1 MFGVQEVVSSS
12 LEFLQLCRNGG
23 RTRGFLLEEILPAT
37 LPPRHEDDYGTFR
50 RLHVQKPPRTHRCG
64 DGTFSSVR
72 GDSRPPFLGADLLC
86 LLSGRQGGGLGVSA
100 GRFSPPSTSVEH
112 QRHSLQRLHGWYR
125 PSVEHPNRQCN
136 IPPPHLVFLSL
147 ICFFLFLVH
156 FKTENCHGIH
166 TQNNQTSFET
176 ITCVI
181 LDLTSIRPSTP
192 TSRLLQCANHL
203 VNHSSDIP

>member
-1 MFGVQEVVSSS
+1 MFGLQEVVSAS
-12 LEFLQLCRNGG
+12 LEFLQLCHYGG

-64 DGTFSSVR
+64 DVTFSSVR

-100 GRFSPPSTSVEH
+100 GRFSPPSTPVEH
-112 QRHSLQRLHGWYR
+112 QRHSLQRLHGRYR

-147 ICFFLFLVH
+147 ICFFLFLVR
-156 FKTENCHGIH
+156 F
-166 TQNNQTSFET
+166 QNRKFPRN
-176 ITCVI
+176 
-181 LDLTSIRPSTP
+181 P
-192 TSRLLQCANHL
+192 
-203 VNHSSDIP
+203 HSKQPNKL